1 MIERI
6 VLIKLNDEHAHDA
19 GRAAVAARSREIL
32 SALPDV
38 TAVAVGVPADE
49 PSLKSWDLSLTLRF
63 ESLEAVE
70 AYRVHP
76 SHRAYVDEYLKPRLL
91 LIKAWNFDI

>member
-6 VLIKLNDEHAHDA
+6 VLIKLNQEHAHDA
-19 GRAAVAARSREIL
+19 GRAEVAARSREVL

-38 TAVAVGVPADE
+38 IEVAVGVPADA

-76 SHRAYVDEYLKPRLL
+76 AHRAYVDEFLKPRLL

>member
-1 MIERI
+1 MIERT
-6 VLIKLNDEHAHDA
+6 VLMKLNDEHAHDA
-19 GRAAVAARSREIL
+19 GRAEVAAHSREVL
-32 SALPDV
+32 RGLPGV
-38 TAVAVGVPADE
+38 LEVAVGLPADE

-63 ESLEAVE
+63 DSLASVE

-91 LIKAWNFDI
+91 LIKAWNFHI